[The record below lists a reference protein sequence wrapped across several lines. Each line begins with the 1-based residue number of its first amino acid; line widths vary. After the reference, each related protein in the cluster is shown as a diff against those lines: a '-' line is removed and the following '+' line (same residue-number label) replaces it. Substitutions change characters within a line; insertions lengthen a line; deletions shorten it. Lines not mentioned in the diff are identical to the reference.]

1 MKGTYLW
8 YSESNSNGEHG
19 GVGSH
24 TNNTKQFLDTSR
36 MFEIQLN
43 SDSIYPET
51 ISESTGKRFSPTTVT
66 TYFIDQSQV
75 QVINCTPDPAG
86 SRPRFPEPLAWVG

>member
-1 MKGTYLW
+1 MITPKCGGTVVRGASPHQQTIL
-8 YSESNSNGEHG
+8 EIPAEC
-19 GVGSH
+19 
-24 TNNTKQFLDTSR
+24 
-36 MFEIQLN
+36 EIQLN